1 MAEIKILTRAEH
13 GISRKSMPDHVLKVL
28 YRLKSKGYLGLLVGG
43 ALRDLLRGRE
53 PRDFDVAT
61 DAPLEEIRTL
71 FRNSKTIGK
80 RFPII
85 HAYFGNEVV
94 EISSLKGEEGQQGME
109 LVLADATRRDFTA
122 NAIFYNIDEF
132 QLIDPLD
139 AIPDVIEGR
148 VVCIGDPDDKFTED
162 PVRLLRALKLVAKQG
177 FVLED
182 RLDHSLRAHAAG
194 VVEIGPGRKY
204 EELTRI
210 LMDRHG
216 TSILALCQHYG
227 ILKHLWPQGSVLLSH
242 HGLAFFDGLR
252 EQTPV
257 NQSRGSFAKH
267 SHTYLWL
274 RLYLDSPFFK
284 PVVDEDF
291 HKAQFDQFIDPLA
304 TPFRA
309 PIVDSAMIIAH
320 MLSHP
325 DGRQTHRVSKEVHKL
340 VQTWLEQVRPAVA
353 EAFYQHFCHWE
364 KKERSKEPR
373 SGGRSRR
380 RRRGRGGRRRRGGA
394 GRAPSV

>member
-1 MAEIKILTRAEH
+1 
-13 GISRKSMPDHVLKVL
+13 MPDHVLKVL

-43 ALRDLLRGRE
+43 ALRDLLRERE

-94 EISSLKGEEGQQGME
+94 EISSLKGEEGQQGMD
-109 LVLADATRRDFTA
+109 LVLADAQRRDFTA

-132 QLIDPLD
+132 QLIDPLN
-139 AIPDVIEGR
+139 AIPDVLEGR
-148 VVCIGDPDDKFTED
+148 VVCIGNADEKFTED

-177 FVLED
+177 FVLEG
-182 RLDHSLRAHAAG
+182 SLEQALRDHAAG

-216 TSILALCQHYG
+216 TSILALCQRYG
-227 ILKHLWPQGSVLLSH
+227 ILEYLWPQGAALLRQ
-242 HGLAFFDGLR
+242 HGLAFFDSLR

-274 RLYLDSPFFK
+274 RLYLDSPFFEA
-284 PVVDEDF
+284 VVDEEY
-291 HKAQFDQFIDPLA
+291 HKERFDRFIDPLA

-309 PIVDSAMIIAH
+309 PIVESAVIIAS
-320 MLSHP
+320 MLKHP
-325 DGRQTHRVSKEVHKL
+325 EGRQSQRVSKEVHKL
-340 VQTWLEQVRPAVA
+340 VQAWLEQLRPQVS
-353 EAFYQHFCHWE
+353 EAYYQHFCHWE
-364 KKERSKEPR
+364 KKERKEPK
-373 SGGRSRR
+373 GAGRNRR
-380 RRRGRGGRRRRGGA
+380 RRRGRGGRGRRRGGA
-394 GRAPSV
+394 GRASNV